1 MEDFSQFITE
11 EIFIIDETRTTQK
24 SVAPKEVKQSSENPE
39 TETSPIVEEPVA
51 EIVATPSYKIGVVAG
66 DMSKDDEELLG
77 KILGAIGA
85 TKSEA
90 NLTSKVDAT
99 AGRWLVFDAD
109 AQSIGINTKG
119 DQKIISCRPL
129 KELQQNVELKKELW
143 GLLKN
148 HFDI

>member
-11 EIFIIDETRTTQK
+11 EIFIIDESRTTEK
-24 SVAPKEVKQSSENPE
+24 SVEPKEVKQSSENPQ
-39 TETSPIVEEPVA
+39 TETSPIVEEPV
-51 EIVATPSYKIGVVAG
+51 EETVATPSYKIGVVTG
-66 DMSKDDEELLG
+66 DMSKDDQELLG

-90 NLTSKVDAT
+90 NLTAKVDAS
-99 AGRWLVFDAD
+99 AGRWLVFDA
-109 AQSIGINTKG
+109 AVESIDFKSKG

-129 KELQQNVELKKELW
+129 KELQQNVEHKKELW